1 MFKSLFRNFGR
12 ADIVHSLFEL
22 LDKLISDKD
31 TNTHEC
37 SHKLAAE
44 ILSGLIRGSKSWPLS
59 SLKLLWSRLRPIL
72 DKIVEN
78 MSTDNVKL
86 WYNCFSNSF
95 EDQDP
100 RRLVFYLNYFIQ
112 LTIRMFAS
120 TNSDTTAETTA
131 SMSSFQQASTLQ
143 FLLAFN
149 QFEWKIPGFWN
160 SLIDV
165 FMLNMSHPYKSIR
178 EKNASYN
185 SLFF

>member
-12 ADIVHSLFEL
+12 ADIVHSLFDL

-44 ILSGLIRGSKSWPLS
+44 ILSGLIRGSKSWPLT
-59 SLKLLWSRLRPIL
+59 SLKPLWSRLRPLL
-72 DKIVEN
+72 DKIVDN

-100 RRLVFYLNYFIQ
+100 RRLVFFLNYFVQ
-112 LTIRMFAS
+112 LTVRMFAS
-120 TNSDTTAETTA
+120 TTTSDATTETTV

-143 FLLAFN
+143 FLLALN
-149 QFEWKIPGFWN
+149 QFEWKIPEFWR
-160 SLIDV
+160 SIIDV
-165 FMLNMSHPYKSIR
+165 FLLNMSHPYKSIR
-178 EKNASYN
+178 EKNAS
-185 SLFF
+185 